1 MRQLQS
7 LARRF
12 CSHSPGYMITTPIF
26 YVNSAPHLGHLY
38 SCLLADAHQRYTKL
52 STNKQKRIIFSTG
65 TDEHGLKV
73 QQAASKAN
81 LSPEQFVGG
90 VSQQFQGLFD
100 KCSLDY
106 TDFVRTSDERH
117 KEVVRIVWQRM
128 EEAGALY
135 KSEYSGWYSVQEEAF
150 VPETQVEERGGQHFS
165 TETGQRLD
173 WAREENWMFRLSQY
187 GSSLL
192 SWHRHQAPV
201 SPSLFR
207 GQVAAWLAEGLGD
220 LSVSRP
226 AERLNWGV
234 KVPGDPSQTV
244 YVWIDALVNYLTAS
258 NYPNLEVWP
267 PTVQVLGKDILK
279 FHSIYWPAM
288 LMCLELELPHKLLVH
303 SHWTVEN
310 VKMSKSIG
318 NVVDPNTLLEKYSSD
333 GLRYFLLRE
342 GVPHS
347 DGNFSESSM
356 VKLLNLELADTLGNL
371 LNRCSSKGVNSEKII
386 PRYPADYH
394 EESRLHN
401 ELESLQEELSSRVG
415 ESYQTFNFYQGI
427 VLVMDLLRLTNQ
439 FVQTVQPWTLK
450 QETDRDRLH
459 WVLAASFESLRI
471 SGILLQPV
479 VPGLASRL
487 LDKLNI
493 DSTER
498 DWAAARPGFRNKAG
512 HLAEGKT
519 VLFTKIR

>member
-7 LARRF
+7 LARKF
-12 CSHSPGYMITTPIF
+12 CSHSQGYMITTPIF
-26 YVNSAPHLGHLY
+26 YVNSSPHLGHLY

-52 STNKQKRIIFSTG
+52 STNKHKTILFSTG

-73 QQAASKAN
+73 QQAASKAK
-81 LSPEQFVGG
+81 LTPEEFVGD
-90 VSQQFQGLFD
+90 VSNNFRDLFN
-100 KCSLDY
+100 KCDLEY
-106 TDFVRTSDERH
+106 TDFVRTSDEKH
-117 KEVVRIVWQRM
+117 KEVVRMVWQRM
-128 EEAGALY
+128 KEAGALY
-135 KSEYSGWYSVQEEAF
+135 KSEYAGWYSVQEEAF
-150 VPETQVEERGGQHFS
+150 VPDTQVEERGGQHFS
-165 TETGQRLD
+165 TETGQRVD
-173 WAREENWMFRLSQY
+173 WAREENWMFRLSEY
-187 GSSLL
+187 RDSLI
-192 SWHRHQAPV
+192 SWHRHQSPV
-201 SPSLFR
+201 SPSMFR
-207 GQVAAWLAEGLGD
+207 GQVSAWLSEGLGD

-226 AERLNWGV
+226 AERLQWGV
-234 KVPGDPSQTV
+234 KVPEDHSQTV

-258 NYPNLEVWP
+258 RYPDLEVWP
-267 PTVQVLGKDILK
+267 PSVQVLGKDILK

-288 LMCLELELPHKLLVH
+288 LMCLDLDLPHKLLVH
-303 SHWTVEN
+303 SHWTVDN

-318 NVVDPNTLLEKYSSD
+318 NVVDPNTLMEKYSSD

-356 VKLLNLELADTLGNL
+356 VQLLNLELADTLGNL
-371 LNRCSSKGVNSEKII
+371 LNRCSSKGVNREEVI
-386 PRYPADYH
+386 PRYPAAYQ

-401 ELESLQEELSSRVG
+401 ELESLQEEISSRVG
-415 ESYQTFNFYQGI
+415 DSYKAFNFYQGI

-450 QETDRDRLH
+450 QESDRERLH

-479 VPGLASRL
+479 VPGLAARL

-493 DSTER
+493 EKTER
-498 DWAAARPGFRNKAG
+498 DWASARPGRRNKSG
-512 HLAEGKT
+512 QLAPGKT
-519 VLFTKIR
+519 VLFQKIR